1 MPITLDELL
10 SIEPRQPTPTQEVR
24 SFMDLPLPEPPR
36 QTRYFGGQTM
46 RSRVDP
52 FEMQERMRQQ
62 SMEMQAEQEAR
73 QLTQMLN
80 GIDPTAP
87 TALQERFSA
96 VASNPLGAS
105 SQMGRAVLQAFDTS
119 LRATG
124 QQAPTF
130 RDDSQELLDRLY
142 EVGATDEEIAE
153 IFQGGTFDRNTALRR
168 IGMGRPKEQRV
179 ANVDRIDEIERRI
192 KLLNDPLLGT
202 RFNENERA
210 AMLDQLANQ
219 LREELGGAA
228 APVPMSGGGSP
239 AAAPTTVP
247 QMTPEELEEL
257 AIRMMEKF

>member
-52 FEMQERMRQQ
+52 FQMQDRMRQQ
-62 SMEMQAEQEAR
+62 GMEMQAEQEAR

-87 TALQERFSA
+87 TAVQDRFSA

-105 SQMGRAVLQAFDTS
+105 SQMGQAVLRAFDAG

-124 QQAPTF
+124 QQTPTF

-153 IFQGGTFDRNTALRR
+153 ILQGGMLNRGAAMRR
-168 IGMGRPKEQRV
+168 IGMGRPREQRE
-179 ANVDRIDEIERRI
+179 ANVDRINEIEKRI
-192 KLLNDPLLGT
+192 KLLNDPLLGS
-202 RFNENERA
+202 RFNDAERV

-228 APVPMSGGGSP
+228 VPAPMSGGGSP
-239 AAAPTTVP
+239 ATAPTAVP

-257 AIRMMEKF
+257 AIKMMEKF